1 MMRIGKN
8 GKPPIGE
15 DIETKP
21 AGPGTQEK
29 KLDGT
34 GGDPNDTIRELRS
47 DNKKLRSDNK
57 KLAAQIDGQ
66 NEAIKK
72 LKSKLNKK

>member
-34 GGDPNDTIRELRS
+34 GGGPNDTIRELRS
-47 DNKKLRSDNK
+47 DNKKLRSDN
-57 KLAAQIDGQ
+57 
-66 NEAIKK
+66 
-72 LKSKLNKK
+72 